1 MTARSTR
8 RAAEMELIDAAL
20 GRYAVLADQRSTAS
34 QHQAA
39 SQRLHNACVAYER
52 MGLDATSQPAFS
64 HNSTDTSAEAGA
76 SMNTHV
82 GRLARQC
89 FDEIGAVYRNG
100 GVGLTVD
107 QLEQV
112 MHGKHQTISARVNEL
127 RNKGW
132 LADAGIKRPTRSGR
146 PAIVWTPTVQALY
159 FL

>member
-8 RAAEMELIDAAL
+8 RAAEMAIIDAAYRMAEAAFYSDHAKL
-20 GRYAVLADQRSTAS
+20 ERNLKDAVKAHREL
-34 QHQAA
+34 
-39 SQRLHNACVAYER
+39 
-52 MGLDATSQPAFS
+52 GLDTTSQPAFS
-64 HNSTDTSAEAGA
+64 NNSTDTSAEAGA

-146 PAIVWTPTVQALY
+146 PAIVWTPTVQALN

>member
-8 RAAEMELIDAAL
+8 RAAEQAIINAAHAYIADPQGPGNYRRLIV
-20 GRYAVLADQRSTAS
+20 AVED
-34 QHQAA
+34 HD
-39 SQRLHNACVAYER
+39 RL
-52 MGLDATSQPAFS
+52 GLDTTSQPAFS
-64 HNSTDTSAEAGA
+64 NNSTDTSAEAGA

-89 FDEIGAVYRNG
+89 FDEIGTVYRNG

-132 LADAGIKRPTRSGR
+132 LADTGIKRPTRSGR
-146 PAIVWTPTVQALY
+146 PAIVWTPTVQALN

>member
-8 RAAEMELIDAAL
+8 RAAEQAIINAAHAYIADPQGPGNYRRLIV
-20 GRYAVLADQRSTAS
+20 AVED
-34 QHQAA
+34 HD
-39 SQRLHNACVAYER
+39 RL
-52 MGLDATSQPAFS
+52 
-64 HNSTDTSAEAGA
+64 EAGA

-89 FDEIGAVYRNG
+89 FDEIGTVYRNG

-132 LADAGIKRPTRSGR
+132 LADTGIKRPTRSGR
-146 PAIVWTPTVQALY
+146 PAIVWTPTVQALN

>member
-8 RAAEMELIDAAL
+8 RAAELAIIDTACGLVNAPFYSDQQAHINRL
-20 GRYAVLADQRSTAS
+20 RLAVKE
-34 QHQAA
+34 
-39 SQRLHNACVAYER
+39 YEAI
-52 MGLDATSQPAFS
+52 GLDTTSQPAFS
-64 HNSTDTSAEAGA
+64 HNSTDTSAAAGA

-89 FDEIGAVYRNG
+89 FDEIGTVYLNG

-112 MHGKHQTISARVNEL
+112 MNGKHQTISVRVNEL

-132 LADAGIKRPTRSGR
+132 LTASGIKRKTRSGR
-146 PAIVWTPTVQALY
+146 PAIVWTPTVQGMN
-159 FL
+159 FLP

>member
-8 RAAEMELIDAAL
+8 RAAEMKVIDVACGLVNAPFYSDQQAHMDRLRAA
-20 GRYAVLADQRSTAS
+20 VKE
-34 QHQAA
+34 
-39 SQRLHNACVAYER
+39 YEAI
-52 MGLDATSQPAFS
+52 GLDATSQPAFS
-64 HNSTDTSAEAGA
+64 NNSTDTSAEAGA

-146 PAIVWTPTVQALY
+146 PAIVWTPTVQALN

>member
-8 RAAEMELIDAAL
+8 RAAEMAIIDAA
-20 GRYAVLADQRSTAS
+20 YKYVRSWDVYDRAHLS
-34 QHQAA
+34 SVVQEHEA
-39 SQRLHNACVAYER
+39 L
-52 MGLDATSQPAFS
+52 GLDTTSQPAFS
-64 HNSTDTSAEAGA
+64 NNSTDTSAEASA

-146 PAIVWTPTVQALY
+146 PAIVWTPTVQALN